1 MFTKILSLQ
10 TIPFLKKMQFTVNL
24 SRCKIQIL
32 YLLKLSYNL
41 TMSSKINWFPGH
53 MKRALDLIQANLK
66 RTNIVLEILDARAP
80 ISSKNPLTEKIIK
93 NSNKDKII
101 LLNKSDLVKTREILK
116 WKEYFETLGNN
127 VLITNIYKKGMKR
140 QIIDNI
146 KKIANVKKIKTY
158 TEKIKVLVIGV
169 PNVGKSSIINLLVGK
184 KSTSVAN
191 KPGHT
196 RNIQILK
203 VNEEINIFDMPGIL
217 WHNLEDQEIA
227 KKLAILDMIKNEII
241 DNTELA
247 LYLLKEMHIN
257 NKNKLL
263 DKYNIKSTDSLKI
276 LEEFAK
282 TRRFINKKH
291 AIDIERASK
300 ILIKEYRE
308 GKFGKIIL
316 DVKCHHNNK

>member
-1 MFTKILSLQ
+1 MHKT
-10 TIPFLKKMQFTVNL
+10 
-24 SRCKIQIL
+24 QIS
-32 YLLKLSYNL
+32 YLFKLSYNL
-41 TMSSKINWFPGH
+41 TMSNKINWFPGH
-53 MKRALDLIQANLK
+53 MKRALDLIQANLQ

-80 ISSKNPLTEKIIK
+80 LSSKNPLTEKIIK
-93 NSNKDKII
+93 NSNRNKII
-101 LLNKSDLVKTREILK
+101 LLNKSDLAQEVEILK

-127 VLITNIYKKGMKR
+127 VLITNIYKKRMRK

-146 KKIANVKKIKTY
+146 TKIANVKKIKTY
-158 TEKIKVLVIGV
+158 EEKIKVLVIGV

-196 RNIQILK
+196 KNIQILK
-203 VNEEINIFDMPGIL
+203 INERINIFDMPGIL

-257 NKNKLL
+257 NKTKLL
-263 DKYNIKSTDSLKI
+263 NKYNIISTNSLEI

-282 TRRFINKKH
+282 IRGLINKKH
-291 AIDIERASK
+291 TIDIERASK

-316 DVKCHHNNK
+316 DVKRHNNNKYKSFT

>member
-1 MFTKILSLQ
+1 
-10 TIPFLKKMQFTVNL
+10 
-24 SRCKIQIL
+24 
-32 YLLKLSYNL
+32 
-41 TMSSKINWFPGH
+41 MSNKINWFPGH
-53 MKRALDLIQANLK
+53 MKRALDLIQENLQK
-66 RTNIVLEILDARAP
+66 TNIVLEILDARAP
-80 ISSKNPLTEKIIK
+80 LSSQNPLTEKIIK
-93 NSNKDKII
+93 NSNRNKII
-101 LLNKSDLVKTREILK
+101 LLNKSDLAQEEEILK
-116 WKEYFETLGNN
+116 WREYFETLENN
-127 VLITNIYKKGMKR
+127 VLITNIYKKGMKK

-146 KKIANVKKIKTY
+146 IKIANVKKIKTY
-158 TEKIKVLVIGV
+158 EEKIKVLVIGV

-196 RNIQILK
+196 KNIQILK
-203 VNEEINIFDMPGIL
+203 INERINIFDMPGIL

-247 LYLLKEMHIN
+247 LYLLKKMHIN
-257 NKNKLL
+257 NKTKLL
-263 DKYNIKSTDSLKI
+263 NKYNIISTNSLEI

-282 TRRFINKKH
+282 TRGFINKKH
-291 AIDIERASK
+291 TIDIERASK

-316 DVKCHHNNK
+316 DVKRHNNNKYKSFT

>member
-1 MFTKILSLQ
+1 MHKT
-10 TIPFLKKMQFTVNL
+10 
-24 SRCKIQIL
+24 QIS
-32 YLLKLSYNL
+32 YLIKLSYNL
-41 TMSSKINWFPGH
+41 TMSNKINWFPGH
-53 MKRALDLIQANLK
+53 MKRALDLIQENLQ

-80 ISSKNPLTEKIIK
+80 LSSQNPLTEKIIK
-93 NSNKDKII
+93 NSNRNKII
-101 LLNKSDLVKTREILK
+101 LLNKSDLAQEEEILK
-116 WKEYFETLGNN
+116 WREYFETLGNN
-127 VLITNIYKKGMKR
+127 VLITNIYKKGMKK

-146 KKIANVKKIKTY
+146 IKIANVKKIKTY
-158 TEKIKVLVIGV
+158 EEKIKVLVIGV

-196 RNIQILK
+196 KNIQILK
-203 VNEEINIFDMPGIL
+203 INERINIFDMPGIL

-247 LYLLKEMHIN
+247 LYLLKKMHIN
-257 NKNKLL
+257 NKTKLL
-263 DKYNIKSTDSLKI
+263 NKYNIISTNSLEI

-282 TRRFINKKH
+282 TRGFINKKH
-291 AIDIERASK
+291 KIDIERASK

-316 DVKCHHNNK
+316 DVKRHNNNKYKSFT

>member
-1 MFTKILSLQ
+1 
-10 TIPFLKKMQFTVNL
+10 
-24 SRCKIQIL
+24 
-32 YLLKLSYNL
+32 
-41 TMSSKINWFPGH
+41 MSNKINWFPGH
-53 MKRALDLIQANLK
+53 MKRALDLIQANLQ
-66 RTNIVLEILDARAP
+66 RTNIILEILDARAP
-80 ISSKNPLTEKIIK
+80 LSSKNPLTEKIIK

-101 LLNKSDLVKTREILK
+101 LLNKSDLAQEGEILK
-116 WKEYFETLGNN
+116 WREYFKILGNN
-127 VLITNIYKKGMKR
+127 VLITNIYKKGMRK

-146 KKIANVKKIKTY
+146 TKIANVKKIKTY
-158 TEKIKVLVIGV
+158 EEKIKVLVIGV

-196 RNIQILK
+196 KNIQILK
-203 VNEEINIFDMPGIL
+203 INERINIFDMPGIL

-247 LYLLKEMHIN
+247 LYLLKKMHIN
-257 NKNKLL
+257 NKTKLL
-263 DKYNIKSTDSLKI
+263 NKYNIISTNSIEI

-282 TRRFINKKH
+282 IRGFINKKH
-291 AIDIERASK
+291 IIDIERASK

-316 DVKCHHNNK
+316 DIKRHNNNKYKSFT